1 MKKARGKAAAK
12 HQAAK
17 VAAKVAANSVEKV
30 VVVAENT
37 PAETVELSENVIT
50 ETTKEINI
58 TEKNETVKK
67 EVKTEVMVQFRHYE
81 ADMDEI
87 IRRVKE
93 NFEVKGNRGVE
104 IEKIQVY
111 VKPEDFTAYYVIND
125 GFAGKVNLF

>member
-17 VAAKVAANSVEKV
+17 AAAKAVANSVVEEAV
-30 VVVAENT
+30 VVTENT
-37 PAETVELSENVIT
+37 GAEVVSSGEIVIAEDNKDT
-50 ETTKEINI
+50 
-58 TEKNETVKK
+58 KK
-67 EVKTEVMVQFRHYE
+67 EVKPEILVQFRQYE

-93 NFEVKGNRGVE
+93 NFEVKGNHGVE

>member
-17 VAAKVAANSVEKV
+17 AAAKAVANSVVEEAV
-30 VVVAENT
+30 VVTENT
-37 PAETVELSENVIT
+37 GAEVVSSGEIVIAEDNKDT
-50 ETTKEINI
+50 
-58 TEKNETVKK
+58 KK
-67 EVKTEVMVQFRHYE
+67 EVKPEILVQFRQYE